1 MKYLLIISFLVCTIT
16 GFSQKNEKEIK
27 YEKIYYNETKYETNE
42 FSIGF
47 VDAVATDAEIKFKV
61 RIT

>member
-27 YEKIYYNETKYETNE
+27 YEKISWMLSLQMRK
-42 FSIGF
+42 
-47 VDAVATDAEIKFKV
+47 
-61 RIT
+61 